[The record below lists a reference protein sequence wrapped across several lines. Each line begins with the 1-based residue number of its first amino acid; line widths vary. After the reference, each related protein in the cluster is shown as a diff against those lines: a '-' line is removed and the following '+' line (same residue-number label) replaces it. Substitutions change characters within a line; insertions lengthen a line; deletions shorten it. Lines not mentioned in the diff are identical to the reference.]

1 MLCNMLTKYRYIVVQ
16 TWEMTKYSIIHPC
29 NKQIPSCN
37 IIFSNKVEL
46 HFVRNE
52 FVYSI
57 QVNMLF
63 DIFAL
68 TSCQNMCFFVQY
80 KDFISILYAWLFP
93 PVTEKNHSCNTHF
106 ITETYVYQVCMR
118 KLFK

>member
-1 MLCNMLTKYRYIVVQ
+1 MLCNMLAKYRYIAVQ
-16 TWEMTKYSIIHPC
+16 TWEMTKYGKSHPC

-46 HFVRNE
+46 HFVRSE

-68 TSCQNMCFFVQY
+68 TSCQNMCFLFNT
-80 KDFISILYAWLFP
+80 KTLFP
-93 PVTEKNHSCNTHF
+93 YYMLGYS
-106 ITETYVYQVCMR
+106 
-118 KLFK
+118 LL